1 LLRDRPGATR
11 TLCRDDRDPAAPP
24 LTEHLA
30 GHPSYDTDSEG
41 RSVIALIVA
50 GAFALA
56 FTLLSMPVF
65 IRLVQRLG
73 WGQPIR
79 VDGPTTHQIKR
90 GTPTMGGLVFVV
102 GAVGGYFVGHL
113 VAPGTPITPSGL
125 LVIAMMVGLALV
137 GFVDDFTKTRRQQSL
152 GLTGWQKVGGQVV
165 VATIFA
171 LLALQFRDPESGLT
185 PGSAA
190 ISIVRDVSWLD
201 LMRLG
206 PVVGLI
212 LYLLWINLLTVA
224 VSNAVNV
231 TDGLDG
237 LATGAT
243 ILALSAYI
251 FIGFFQF
258 KQACHNVGA
267 EARGCFDVRDPLD
280 LTIVAVAL
288 AGSLVGFLWWNAS
301 PARVFMGDTGSLGIG
316 GTLGALAILT
326 HTELLLIVIG
336 GLYAIETGSVII
348 QRAYFKFTGGR
359 RIFRMSPIHHHFE
372 LKGWEQ
378 VTITIRFWI
387 LAGLFMVVGVGLFY
401 FGWLSS

>member
-1 LLRDRPGATR
+1 M
-11 TLCRDDRDPAAPP
+11 
-24 LTEHLA
+24 
-30 GHPSYDTDSEG
+30 
-41 RSVIALIVA
+41 IALLVA
-50 GAFALA
+50 GAFALL
-56 FTLLSMPVF
+56 FTLLVMPAF

-90 GTPTMGGLVFVV
+90 GTPTMGGMVFVL
-102 GAVGGYFVGHL
+102 GAVGGYFLGHAI
-113 VAPGTPITPSGL
+113 APGTPVTASGL
-125 LVIAMMVGLALV
+125 LVILMMVGTAAV
-137 GFVDDFTKTRRQQSL
+137 GFIDDFTKTRRQQSL
-152 GLTGWQKVGGQVV
+152 GLTGWQKIGGQVT
-165 VATIFA
+165 VATAFA
-171 LLALQFRDPESGLT
+171 VLALFFADKESGLSPAT
-185 PGSAA
+185 TSISA
-190 ISIVRDVSWLD
+190 IRDVGWLD
-201 LMRLG
+201 LMKLG
-206 PVVGLI
+206 PIVGI
-212 LYLLWINLLTVA
+212 ALYLIWINLLTVS

-258 KQACHNVGA
+258 KEACHNVGPV
-267 EARGCFDVRDPLD
+267 RGCFVVRDPLD
-280 LTIVAVAL
+280 LTIVSVAL

-336 GLYAIETGSVII
+336 GLYCIETGSVII
-348 QRAYFKFTGGR
+348 QRAYFKVTHGK

>member
-1 LLRDRPGATR
+1 M
-11 TLCRDDRDPAAPP
+11 
-24 LTEHLA
+24 
-30 GHPSYDTDSEG
+30 
-41 RSVIALIVA
+41 IALIVA

-56 FTLLSMPVF
+56 FTLLSMPLF
-65 IRLVQRLG
+65 IRLVQQVG

-79 VDGPTTHQIKR
+79 VDGPTTHLIKR

-102 GAVGGYFVGHL
+102 GAVAGYFIGHL
-113 VAPGTPITPSGL
+113 VVGDSTPITASGL
-125 LVIAMMVGLALV
+125 LVIVMMVGMAAV
-137 GFVDDFTKTRRQQSL
+137 GFIDDLAKTTRQQSL
-152 GLTGWQKVGGQVV
+152 GLTGWQKVGGQLV
-165 VATIFA
+165 VATLFA
-171 LLALQFRDPESGLT
+171 LLALGFRESSSGLT
-185 PGSAA
+185 PATAA
-190 ISIVRDVSWLD
+190 ISAVRDIGWLD

-206 PVVGLI
+206 PVLGIIAYLI
-212 LYLLWINLLTVA
+212 WINLLTVS

-258 KQACHNVGA
+258 KQACDNVGA
-267 EARGCFDVRDPLD
+267 NAEGCFPVRNPLD
-280 LTIVAVAL
+280 LTIASVAL
-288 AGSLVGFLWWNAS
+288 AGSLVGFLWWNAA

-336 GLYAIETGSVII
+336 GLYCIETGSVII
-348 QRAYFKFTGGR
+348 QRAYFKVTHGR

-387 LAGLFMVVGVGLFY
+387 LAGLFMVIGIGLFY

>member
-1 LLRDRPGATR
+1 M
-11 TLCRDDRDPAAPP
+11 
-24 LTEHLA
+24 
-30 GHPSYDTDSEG
+30 
-41 RSVIALIVA
+41 IALLVA
-50 GAFALA
+50 GAFSLA
-56 FTLLSMPVF
+56 FTLLIMPAF
-65 IRLVQRLG
+65 LRLVRRLG

-90 GTPTMGGLVFVV
+90 GTPTMGGLVFVL
-102 GAVGGYFVGHL
+102 GAVGGYFLGHL
-113 VAPGTPITPSGL
+113 VGPNTPFTASGL
-125 LVIAMMVGLALV
+125 LVVLMMVGMAAV

-152 GLTGWQKVGGQVV
+152 GLTGWQKVGGQVL
-165 VATIFA
+165 VATVFA
-171 LLALQFRDPESGLT
+171 LLALFFRDSDSGLT
-185 PGSAA
+185 PATAA
-190 ISIVRDVSWLD
+190 ISAIRDVSWLD

-206 PVVGLI
+206 PVVGVI
-212 LYLLWINLLTVA
+212 LYLIWINFLTVA

-267 EARGCFDVRDPLD
+267 ARGCFQVRDPLD

-326 HTELLLIVIG
+326 HTELLLVVIG
-336 GLYAIETGSVII
+336 GLYCIETGSVII
-348 QRAYFKFTGGR
+348 QRAYFKVTHGR

-387 LAGLFMVVGVGLFY
+387 LAGLFMVIGVGLFY

>member
-1 LLRDRPGATR
+1 
-11 TLCRDDRDPAAPP
+11 
-24 LTEHLA
+24 
-30 GHPSYDTDSEG
+30 
-41 RSVIALIVA
+41 VIALLVA
-50 GAFALA
+50 GAFALL
-56 FTLLSMPVF
+56 FTLFTMPFF
-65 IRLVQRLG
+65 IRLVHRFG

-113 VAPGTPITPSGL
+113 VAPGTPVSASGMLVL
-125 LVIAMMVGLALV
+125 LMMVGLAAV
-137 GFVDDFTKTRRQQSL
+137 GFIDDFAKTRRKQSL

-165 VATIFA
+165 VATAFA
-171 LLALQFRDPESGLT
+171 LLGLLFRDPESGLT
-185 PGSAA
+185 PASTA
-190 ISIVRDVSWLD
+190 ISAIRDIGWLD
-201 LMRLG
+201 LMLLG
-206 PVVGLI
+206 PVLGTL
-212 LYLLWINLLTVA
+212 LYLLWINLLTVS

-258 KQACHNVGA
+258 RQACHNPGSQASVQQ
-267 EARGCFDVRDPLD
+267 CFEVRDPLD
-280 LTIVAVAL
+280 LTVVAVAL
-288 AGSLVGFLWWNAS
+288 AGSLVGFLWWNAA

-326 HTELLLIVIG
+326 HTELLLVVIG
-336 GLYAIETGSVII
+336 GLYCIETGSVII
-348 QRAYFKFTGGR
+348 QRAYFKATKGR

-372 LKGWEQ
+372 LLGWEQ
-378 VTITIRFWI
+378 VTVTIRFWI
-387 LAGLFMVVGVGLFY
+387 LAGLFMVVGVGVFY

>member
-1 LLRDRPGATR
+1 M
-11 TLCRDDRDPAAPP
+11 
-24 LTEHLA
+24 
-30 GHPSYDTDSEG
+30 
-41 RSVIALIVA
+41 IALIVA

-56 FTLLSMPVF
+56 FTLLTMPAF
-65 IRLVQRLG
+65 IRLVHRLG

-90 GTPTMGGLVFVV
+90 GTPTMGGLVFVI
-102 GAVGGYFVGHL
+102 GAVGGYFIGHL
-113 VAPGTPITPSGL
+113 VVGSSTPITASGL
-125 LVIAMMVGLALV
+125 LVVLMMAGLAVV
-137 GFVDDFTKTRRQQSL
+137 GFLDDFTKTRRKQSL

-165 VATIFA
+165 VATVFA
-171 LLALQFRDPESGLT
+171 LLGLAFRDPDSGLT
-185 PGSAA
+185 PATAA
-190 ISIVRDVSWLD
+190 ISVIRDVGWLD
-201 LMRLG
+201 LMKLG
-206 PVVGLI
+206 TVVGVI
-212 LYLLWINLLTVA
+212 AYVLWINLLTVS

-258 KQACHNVGA
+258 KQACHNVGDTA
-267 EARGCFDVRDPLD
+267 QGCFQVRDPLD

-288 AGSLVGFLWWNAS
+288 AGSLVGFLWWNAA
-301 PARVFMGDTGSLGIG
+301 PAQVFMGDTGSLAIG

-336 GLYAIETGSVII
+336 GLYIIETGSVII
-348 QRAYFKFTGGR
+348 QRAYFKVTGGR

>member
-1 LLRDRPGATR
+1 M
-11 TLCRDDRDPAAPP
+11 
-24 LTEHLA
+24 
-30 GHPSYDTDSEG
+30 
-41 RSVIALIVA
+41 IALIVA

-56 FTLLSMPVF
+56 FTLLTMPFF
-65 IRLVQRLG
+65 IRLVHRLG

-90 GTPTMGGLVFVV
+90 GTPTMGGLVFVI
-102 GAVGGYFVGHL
+102 GAVGGYFIGHL
-113 VAPGTPITPSGL
+113 VVGSSTPISSSGL
-125 LVIAMMVGLALV
+125 LVVLMMVGLAFV
-137 GFVDDFTKTRRQQSL
+137 GFLDDFTKTRRQRSL

-165 VATIFA
+165 VATVFA
-171 LLALQFRDPESGLT
+171 LLALGFRDAKSGLT
-185 PGSAA
+185 PATAA
-190 ISIVRDVSWLD
+190 VSIIRDVSWLD
-201 LMRLG
+201 LMKLG
-206 PVVGLI
+206 TVLGVI
-212 LYLLWINLLTVA
+212 LYVLWINLLTVS

-267 EARGCFDVRDPLD
+267 EAQGCFQVRDPLD
-280 LTIVAVAL
+280 LTIVTVAL

-301 PARVFMGDTGSLGIG
+301 PAQVFMGDTGSLAIG

-336 GLYAIETGSVII
+336 GLYIIETGSVII
-348 QRAYFKFTGGR
+348 QRAYFKVTHGR

-372 LKGWEQ
+372 LKGWDQ

-387 LAGLFMVVGVGLFY
+387 LAGLFMVIGVGLFY

>member
-1 LLRDRPGATR
+1 M
-11 TLCRDDRDPAAPP
+11 
-24 LTEHLA
+24 
-30 GHPSYDTDSEG
+30 
-41 RSVIALIVA
+41 IALIVA

-56 FTLLSMPVF
+56 FTLLSMPFF
-65 IRLVQRLG
+65 IRMVQRVG

-102 GAVGGYFVGHL
+102 GAVGGYFIGHL
-113 VAPGTPITPSGL
+113 VVGDSTPISASGL
-125 LVIAMMVGLALV
+125 LVMVMMVGMAAV
-137 GFVDDFTKTRRQQSL
+137 GFIDDLAKTTRQQSL
-152 GLTGWQKVGGQVV
+152 GLTGWQKIGGQLV
-165 VATIFA
+165 VATLFA
-171 LLALQFRDPESGLT
+171 LLALGFRDAVTGLT
-185 PGSAA
+185 PATAA
-190 ISIVRDVSWLD
+190 ISAIRDIGWLD

-206 PVVGLI
+206 SVLGVIAYLI
-212 LYLLWINLLTVA
+212 WINLLTVS

-258 KQACHNVGA
+258 KQACHNLGTNA
-267 EARGCFDVRDPLD
+267 PGCFPVRDPLD
-280 LTIVAVAL
+280 LTIASVAL
-288 AGSLVGFLWWNAS
+288 AGSLVGFLWWNAA

-336 GLYAIETGSVII
+336 GLYCIETGSVII
-348 QRAYFKFTGGR
+348 QRAYFKVTHGR

>member
-1 LLRDRPGATR
+1 MIAV
-11 TLCRDDRDPAAPP
+11 
-24 LTEHLA
+24 LA
-30 GHPSYDTDSEG
+30 
-41 RSVIALIVA
+41 A

-56 FTLLSMPVF
+56 FTLLIMPLF
-65 IRLVQRLG
+65 IRLVHRLG

-102 GAVGGYFVGHL
+102 GAGLGYFFGHL
-113 VAPGTPITPSGL
+113 VAPGTPITVSGL
-125 LVIAMMVGLALV
+125 LVVGMMVGMGAV
-137 GFVDDFTKTRRQQSL
+137 GFIDDFTKTRRQQSL
-152 GLTGWQKVGGQVV
+152 GLTGWQKIGGQVL
-165 VATIFA
+165 VATAFA
-171 LLALQFRDPESGLT
+171 ILALNFEDPESGLT
-185 PGSAA
+185 PATAA
-190 ISIVRDVSWLD
+190 LSVIRDVPWLD
-201 LMRLG
+201 LMLLG
-206 PVVGLI
+206 PVVGVI
-212 LYLLWINLLTVA
+212 GYLLWINLLTVA

-258 KQACHNVGA
+258 KQACHNIGVG
-267 EARGCFDVRDPLD
+267 ARGCFEVRDPLD
-280 LTIVAVAL
+280 LTLVSVAL

-301 PARVFMGDTGSLGIG
+301 PARIFMGDTGSLAIG

-336 GLYAIETGSVII
+336 GLYCIETGSVII
-348 QRAYFKFTGGR
+348 QRAYFKVTGGR

-372 LKGWEQ
+372 LKGWDQ

-387 LAGLFMVVGVGLFY
+387 LAGLFMVIGVGLFY
-401 FGWLSS
+401 LGWLSS

>member
-1 LLRDRPGATR
+1 M
-11 TLCRDDRDPAAPP
+11 
-24 LTEHLA
+24 
-30 GHPSYDTDSEG
+30 
-41 RSVIALIVA
+41 IALIVA

-56 FTLLSMPVF
+56 FTLLSMPFF
-65 IRLVQRLG
+65 IRMVQRLG

-102 GAVGGYFVGHL
+102 GAVLGYFIGHL
-113 VAPGTPITPSGL
+113 VVGDSTPITASGL
-125 LVIAMMVGLALV
+125 LVVLMMVGTAAV
-137 GFVDDFTKTRRQQSL
+137 GFIDDFTKTRRQQSL
-152 GLTGWQKVGGQVV
+152 GLTGWQKIGGQLV
-165 VATIFA
+165 VATVFA
-171 LLALQFRDPESGLT
+171 LLALMFKESGSGLT
-185 PGSAA
+185 PASTSISA
-190 ISIVRDVSWLD
+190 IRDIPWLD
-201 LMRLG
+201 LMFLG
-206 PVVGLI
+206 PVVGVI
-212 LYLLWINLLTVA
+212 LYLIWINLLTVA

-258 KQACHNVGA
+258 KQACHNVGTS
-267 EARGCFDVRDPLD
+267 ARGCFEVRDPLD

-288 AGSLVGFLWWNAS
+288 AGSLVGFLWWNAA

-336 GLYAIETGSVII
+336 GLYCIETGSVII
-348 QRAYFKFTGGR
+348 QRAYFKATHGR

-387 LAGLFMVVGVGLFY
+387 LAGLFMVIGVGLFY